1 MEGNNTE
8 GGLRGEHVLSDD
20 FDVAKEDTVN
30 IKNGATMGQRAAL
43 GSYESFRQ
51 PMLRTR
57 EFDHPSPLQ
66 ISSIHT

>member
-51 PMLRTR
+51 PM
-57 EFDHPSPLQ
+57 
-66 ISSIHT
+66 